1 MLSLVLSIYVI
12 TLIIGSLSACVCF
25 VKDVHKFPAEKEKY
39 SKQKMRTMAESIKAE
54 FDEEAEEKEQEEGE
68 AE

>member
-1 MLSLVLSIYVI
+1 MLSLVLSIYII

-39 SKQKMRTMAESIKAE
+39 SKQKMRTMAEAINSE
-54 FDEEAEEKEQEEGE
+54 FEKKEEEEGE
-68 AE
+68 TE

>member
-39 SKQKMRTMAESIKAE
+39 SKQKMRTMVEAINSE
-54 FDEEAEEKEQEEGE
+54 FEKKDVEEGE
-68 AE
+68 TE

>member
-1 MLSLVLSIYVI
+1 MFSLVLSIYVI

-39 SKQKMRTMAESIKAE
+39 SKQKMRTMAEAINSE
-54 FDEEAEEKEQEEGE
+54 FEKKEEEEGGTE
-68 AE
+68 

>member
-1 MLSLVLSIYVI
+1 MFSLVLSIYVI

-39 SKQKMRTMAESIKAE
+39 SKQKMRTMAEAINSE
-54 FDEEAEEKEQEEGE
+54 FEKKEEEEGE
-68 AE
+68 TE

>member
-25 VKDVHKFPAEKEKY
+25 VKDVHKFHVEHEKY
-39 SKQKMRTMAESIKAE
+39 SKQKMRSMSESIKAE
-54 FDEEAEEKEQEEGE
+54 FEEEAEEQEQEEGDI
-68 AE
+68 